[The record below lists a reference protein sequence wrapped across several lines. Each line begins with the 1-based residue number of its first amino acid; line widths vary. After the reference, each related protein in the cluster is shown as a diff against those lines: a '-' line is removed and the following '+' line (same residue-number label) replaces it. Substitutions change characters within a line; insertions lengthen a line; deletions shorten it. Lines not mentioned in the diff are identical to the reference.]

1 MRAPSRVPW
10 SPAWFRWGWLWLAA
24 LAAGTAWAV
33 DDRNGDWA
41 EAGETELRTKAV
53 YLYQLGAFVA
63 WPARAFPA
71 VDSPVVIGLLEAEA
85 LADELSMV
93 VDGRSLQGRPVAV
106 RKLHVGD
113 PLGGVHVLFLGRG
126 VDAQVVEAISAL
138 RGQPVL
144 TVADT
149 VAPAGVRSIIR
160 FLVADGRLRFDVSL
174 KAAEQASLGISA
186 RLLAV
191 AHRVDTGTAP

>member
-1 MRAPSRVPW
+1 MRAPRRAPW
-10 SPAWFRWGWLWLAA
+10 SPAWLRWGWLCMAA
-24 LAAGTAWAV
+24 FTAGASWAV
-33 DDRNGDWA
+33 DDRNGDWP
-41 EAGETELRTKAV
+41 EAGGSDLRTKAV
-53 YLYQLGAFVA
+53 YLYQFGAFVA
-63 WPARAFPA
+63 WPAKAFPA
-71 VDSPVVIGLLEAEA
+71 ADSPVVIGLLEADA

-93 VDGRSLQGRPVAV
+93 VDGRSLQGRSVAV
-106 RKLHVGD
+106 RKLHAGD
-113 PLGGVHVLFLGRG
+113 PVGGVHVLFLGRG
-126 VDAQVVEAISAL
+126 ADAPGIEAL

-149 VAPAGVRSIIR
+149 SVPAGVRSMVR
-160 FLVADGRLRFDVSL
+160 FLMVDGRLRFDVSL

>member
-1 MRAPSRVPW
+1 MRPPRRAPR
-10 SPAWFRWGWLWLAA
+10 SPAWLRWGWLCLAT
-24 LAAGTAWAV
+24 LAAGASWAA
-33 DDRNGDWA
+33 DDRQGDWLDG
-41 EAGETELRTKAV
+41 GETELRTKAL

-71 VDSPVVIGLLEAEA
+71 AESPVVIGLLDADA
-85 LADELSMV
+85 VADELSRV
-93 VDGRSLQGRPVAV
+93 VDGRRLQGRPVAL
-106 RKLHVGD
+106 RRLPPGD
-113 PLGGVHVLFLGRG
+113 PVGSVHVLFLGRG
-126 VDAQVVEAISAL
+126 ADAATVGAL

-149 VAPAGVRSIIR
+149 SVPASVRSMVR
-160 FLVADGRLRFDVSL
+160 FLKVDGRLRFDVSL

>member
-1 MRAPSRVPW
+1 MRAPRRAPW
-10 SPAWFRWGWLWLAA
+10 SATRVRWGWLCLAA
-24 LAAGTAWAV
+24 LVAGSSWAI
-33 DDRNGDWA
+33 DDRNGDWP
-41 EAGETELRTKAV
+41 EGGGTELRTKAV

-71 VDSPVVIGLLEAEA
+71 PDSPLVIGLLEADA
-85 LADELSMV
+85 LADELSTV
-93 VDGRSLQGRPVAV
+93 VNGRSLQGRSVAV
-106 RKLHVGD
+106 RKLHAGD
-113 PLGGVHVLFLGRG
+113 GVGGVHVLFLGRG
-126 VDAQVVEAISAL
+126 ADAVGVEAL

-149 VAPAGVRSIIR
+149 SVPAGVRSMVR
-160 FLVADGRLRFDVSL
+160 FLMVDGRLRFDVSL